1 MELRNIVL
9 IDLIMAVIILT
20 GMGCEGCWIQYVKKC
35 SANIV
40 LTGHEKMDWHFLQ
53 ILLAYW
59 QKTPY
64 FCSPFRSLRR
74 ESWQSITR
82 NKDKTRKRI
91 GSSAG

>member
-1 MELRNIVL
+1 
-9 IDLIMAVIILT
+9 
-20 GMGCEGCWIQYVKKC
+20 
-35 SANIV
+35 
-40 LTGHEKMDWHFLQ
+40 MDWHFLR

-64 FCSPFRSLRR
+64 FCSPFKSLRR